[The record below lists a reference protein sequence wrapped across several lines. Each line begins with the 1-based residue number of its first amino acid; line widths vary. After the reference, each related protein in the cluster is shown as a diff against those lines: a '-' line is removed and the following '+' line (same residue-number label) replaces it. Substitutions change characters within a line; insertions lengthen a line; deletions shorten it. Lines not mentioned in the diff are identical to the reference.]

1 MVLTSSGK
9 VLTNN
14 HVISGATTIKVVVPK
29 TGHSYKARGLGHDRT
44 ADVALLQLQGASNLK
59 TVSISSAKL
68 HVGATVKPLGNA
80 GGIRCITSVTWRVS
94 GLGKSIMSTPVQ
106 GRSEHLTTLIA

>member
-1 MVLTSSGK
+1 MVLTSSGR

-29 TGHSYKARGLGHDRT
+29 TGHSYKARVLGYDRS

-59 TVSISSAKL
+59 TVSNMSPERTRTRAGCVNSVPPGERGL
-68 HVGATVKPLGNA
+68 FC
-80 GGIRCITSVTWRVS
+80 GGIVFRCVPRLSAMCSIRL
-94 GLGKSIMSTPVQ
+94 LGAPRGM
-106 GRSEHLTTLIA
+106 RS